1 METIKKALTKE
12 CLYFWWEGVGCIS
25 AYATMDYVRQRLSVK
40 GVRTTEVGGSLTTPQ
55 TKPKALTMECL
66 YFWWEG
72 VDSNH
77 RSH

>member
-25 AYATMDYVRQRLSVK
+25 AYATMDYVRQGLSVK
-40 GVRTTEVGGSLTTPQ
+40 GVRTTRWFSYHPANK
-55 TKPKALTMECL
+55 TKGTHKECL